1 MSKYLATKP
10 SSAFMLIGLLLV
22 AANLRG
28 PFTGVAPILS
38 TLENALRL
46 SPTLAGLLTTLPLLA
61 FALISPLTAIISRR
75 IGLER
80 TLCIAMALVVV
91 GVLLRSAGTSGCLF
105 VGTAVIGIGI
115 ALGNVL
121 MPSLVK
127 RDFPHKVAVVTGACA
142 LTMGLGAAL
151 ASATVVPL
159 TSHFGWQLSLA
170 VAAVLPL
177 ITMLLWSSL
186 WKRHLHLPVSHRADA
201 GAQSSVWRSILA
213 WQVTLFMGIN
223 SLLYYMLVA
232 WLPAI
237 LTGEGFSPEAA
248 GSVHGM
254 LQLATA
260 LPGLFLGPIVAR
272 LHDQRIVAA
281 TAGALMTAALAGFC
295 LQPSWAMLWAFCF
308 GLGSGSVILLAF
320 IFMALRTHSA
330 HQAASLSGMA
340 QCAGYLL
347 AATGPTLAGLLK
359 NATGS
364 WSALLYLS
372 LVMSLIMLVF
382 GVLAGRNR
390 YIGTAA

>member
-1 MSKYLATKP
+1 MRKHLAAK
-10 SSAFMLIGLLLV
+10 SGSAFILIGLLLV

-28 PFTGVAPILS
+28 PFTGVAPILA
-38 TLENALRL
+38 TLENALQL

-61 FALISPLTAIISRR
+61 FSLISPLTATISRKV
-75 IGLER
+75 GLER
-80 TLCIAMALVVV
+80 TLCIAMALIVV
-91 GVLLRSAGTSGCLF
+91 GVLLRSTGSAYALF
-105 VGTAVIGIGI
+105 IGTAVIGIGI

-127 RDFPHKVAVVTGACA
+127 RDFPHKVAIITGACA

-159 TSHFGWQLSLA
+159 TTRLGWQLSLGS
-170 VAAVLPL
+170 AALLPI
-177 ITMLLWSSL
+177 ITLLLWASL
-186 WKRHLHLPVSHRADA
+186 WKRHPSLSVTTSSEAV
-201 GAQSSVWRSILA
+201 AQQSVWRSALA

-248 GSVHGM
+248 GTVHGV

-272 LHDQRIVAA
+272 LHDQRIVAGGAAALA
-281 TAGALMTAALAGFC
+281 TIALAGFC

-308 GLGSGSVILLAF
+308 GTASGSVILLAF

-359 NATGS
+359 DATGS
-364 WSALLYLS
+364 WSAFLYFS
-372 LVMSLIMLVF
+372 LVMSVVMLVF

-390 YIGTAA
+390 HLPA